1 MSSAFYSLHHINVE
15 HPSFRPKIKFTPLVC
30 KERVLVE
37 EHASQIYFS
46 LSNATFVSVQ
56 WLRGCFHAP
65 FFTDS
70 AAITTQPLNI
80 TKFAV
85 GPKRVV
91 NQCKMIP
98 KYNTIICT
106 DI

>member
-1 MSSAFYSLHHINVE
+1 VSSAFYSLHHINVE